1 VRVISFLFGRGRTDG
16 ADPWVQESIFQLIRT
31 NVDSST
37 GRLCL
42 RDLEL
47 PDERRAQGDSKIR
60 WAAGAADGVAT
71 HHMGSSKQEATAKRA
86 AMLIEEIAQSGAMRP
101 QKALYS
107 LLRDESALDLVDE
120 VLRILT
126 ARQIPIEPHLSRL
139 AVRLATES
147 ADRAPV
153 KFGLAL
159 LGILQ
164 LREHVDT
171 AITLGTH
178 DEFTLFAAVALKNML
193 DDSSSALWN
202 LARRVDGW
210 GRIQVVERLVPT
222 DNAEIQRWLRTEGFR
237 NSIMYEY
244 LSHTAAVHGRLRE
257 GLEAPNVSEAD
268 LMAASE
274 IIRALISGNGAPAE
288 GIDAYDDAAE
298 VCRLYLEHVPRHPRA
313 IGHFLTM
320 RAILDYVRDDK
331 RDPSTRLK
339 NGWSETSVEDVE
351 QTAAALSAHDL
362 WLPLIQSGLR
372 SEDEAEFHDASRS
385 AQYLDLDTFDFHWAR
400 LIRNTKD
407 GGRWSY
413 VMQRANADRI
423 DQIVELAEQHIPLD
437 DIATGPANEWGLG
450 PEFANHNCL
459 DFILQDLA
467 QYPGKGWKLIASGL
481 QSPVVRNRNMAL
493 NALSGWGKG
502 AWPAAAEAALERALA
517 KEPDDDIKQ
526 RIRDLLKA

>member
-16 ADPWVQESIFQLIRT
+16 PGPWVQESIFHLIKA
-31 NVDSST
+31 NVDPST
-37 GRLCL
+37 GRL
-42 RDLEL
+42 RVGNLEL
-47 PDERRAQGDSKIR
+47 PDERRVQGDTKMR

-71 HHMGSSKQEATAKRA
+71 HHMGSSKQEATTRRA
-86 AMLIEEIAQSGAMRP
+86 ASLIEEIARTGEMRP

-107 LLRDESALDLVDE
+107 LLTDESALDIVDD
-120 VLRILT
+120 VLQILAT
-126 ARQIPIEPHLSRL
+126 RGIPSEPHLSHL

-147 ADRAPV
+147 ADRGPV
-153 KFGLAL
+153 KLGLAL
-159 LGILQ
+159 LGALQ

-178 DEFTLFAAVALKNML
+178 DEFTLFAAVALKNMI
-193 DDSSSALWN
+193 DESSRALWN
-202 LARRVDGW
+202 LAGRVDGW

-222 DNAEIQRWLRTEGFR
+222 DNPEIQRWLRTEGFR

-257 GLEAPNVSEAD
+257 GLEQPSVGAAE
-268 LMAASE
+268 LLAASE

-298 VCRLYLEHVPRHPRA
+298 VCRLYLEHVSRHPRA
-313 IGHFLTM
+313 IGYFLTNQ
-320 RAILDYVRDDK
+320 AILDYLRHDK
-331 RDPSTRLK
+331 RDPSARLK
-339 NGWSETSVEDVE
+339 NGWSETSCKTIERI
-351 QTAAALSAHDL
+351 AGALSEREV

-372 SEDEAEFHDASRS
+372 SEDDGTFHEASQA

-400 LIRNTKD
+400 LIRDTTD

-437 DIATGPANEWGLG
+437 EIATGPGDELGLG
-450 PEFANHNCL
+450 PRFSNHSCL

-467 QYPGKGWKLIASGL
+467 PYPGKGWKLVASGL
-481 QSPVVRNRNMAL
+481 QSPVIRNRNMAL
-493 NALSGWGKG
+493 NALSGWEKG
-502 AWPAAAEAALERALA
+502 EWPTAAGSALEHALA
-517 KEPDDDIKQ
+517 SEPDQDIKQ
-526 RIRDLLKA
+526 RIRELLEA

>member
-16 ADPWVQESIFQLIRT
+16 PEPWVQESIFQLIKS

-37 GRLCL
+37 GRLL
-42 RDLEL
+42 ENLEL

-71 HHMGSSKQEATAKRA
+71 RHMGSSKQKATTKRA
-86 AMLIEEIAQSGAMRP
+86 ATLIAEIAEGGEMRP

-107 LLRDESALDLVDE
+107 LLRDESALDIVDE
-120 VLRILT
+120 VLRVLT
-126 ARQIPIEPHLSRL
+126 ARQVPIEPHLSRL

-147 ADRAPV
+147 ADRGPV

-159 LGILQ
+159 VGALQ

-193 DDSSSALWN
+193 DDSSPALWD

-222 DNAEIQRWLRTEGFR
+222 DSPEIQRWLRTEGFR

-244 LSHTAAVHGRLRE
+244 LSHTAAVHGRLRQ
-257 GLEAPNVSEAD
+257 GLEAPSVGAAE

-274 IIRALISGNGAPAE
+274 IISALISGNGAPAE

-298 VCRLYLEHVPRHPRA
+298 ACRLYLEHVSRHPSA

-320 RAILDYVRDDK
+320 RAILDYLRDDK
-331 RDPSTRLK
+331 RDPSARLK
-339 NGWSETSVEDVE
+339 NGWSETSVQNIERI
-351 QTAAALSAHDL
+351 AAALTERES
-362 WLPLIQSGLR
+362 WLPVIQSGLR
-372 SEDEAEFHDASRS
+372 SEDERVFHDASRA

-437 DIATGPANEWGLG
+437 EIATGPADEWGLG
-450 PEFANHNCL
+450 PEFSNHSCL
-459 DFILQDLA
+459 DFILQDLG
-467 QYPGKGWKLIASGL
+467 QYPGKGWKLVATGL

-493 NALSGWGKG
+493 NALSRWGKT
-502 AWPAAAEAALERALA
+502 AWPAAAEHAVERALA
-517 KEPDDDIKQ
+517 EEPDEEIKQ
-526 RIRDLLKA
+526 RVRELLRA